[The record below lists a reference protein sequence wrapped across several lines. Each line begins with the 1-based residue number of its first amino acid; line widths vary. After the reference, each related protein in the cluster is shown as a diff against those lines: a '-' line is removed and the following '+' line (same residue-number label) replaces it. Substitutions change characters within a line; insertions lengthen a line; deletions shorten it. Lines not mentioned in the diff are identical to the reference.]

1 MNQEFDHNIDRDGT
15 MALKW
20 DAVRAEF
27 SREDVLPF
35 WIADEEYAAPEVVTR
50 ALRERLE
57 KPVYGYSDP
66 DESYYDAVIRWYAK
80 RHQIDIP
87 RSWIQSTIGV
97 VTAMSYAVKAFTE
110 ENDPV
115 VLLSPVYGPFSKI
128 LRRNRRRIVSCPLK
142 AEGGLYTIDFALVEE
157 AFRLGAKMLL
167 LCNPHNPVGRVWSR
181 EELSELLSLCRRYS
195 VFVVS
200 DEIHSDY
207 TLFSNT
213 YTSVMALAAPDQRW
227 MACISPSKTFNV
239 AGLCISNYVVP
250 IEEDRARITTL
261 LEGDMIMGPNCLGMY
276 ATEAAYRAGGDW
288 LDRQKAYLED
298 NIRLFQGTIRSEMP
312 DIGLFDHQGTFLLWS
327 DFRIFGMS
335 DKQLRE
341 VLGKEY
347 GLAPS
352 SGDEFGPEGF
362 GFLRWNLACPRE
374 MVAQCLDRL
383 KQFYL
388 RYHP

>member
-1 MNQEFDHNIDRDGT
+1 

-66 DESYYDAVIRWYAK
+66 DESYYDAVIRWYAQ
-80 RHQIDIP
+80 RHRVDIP
-87 RSWIQSTIGV
+87 RPWVRATIGV

-115 VLLSPVYGPFSKI
+115 VLLTPVYGPFSKI
-128 LRRNRRRIVSCPLK
+128 LRRNRRRIVPCPLK
-142 AEGGLYTIDFALVEE
+142 AEDGLYTIDFTLVEE
-157 AFRLGAKMLL
+157 AFRQGAKMLL
-167 LCNPHNPVGRVWSR
+167 LCNPHNPVGRVWAR
-181 EELSELLSLCRRYS
+181 EELTELLALCHRYG

-207 TLFSNT
+207 ALFGNT
-213 YTSVMALAAPDQRW
+213 YTSVMVLAAPDQRW

-239 AGLCISNYVVP
+239 AGLCVSNYVVP
-250 IEEDRARITTL
+250 NEEDRAKITAL

-276 ATEAAYRAGGDW
+276 AAEAAYRAGGDW

-298 NIRLFQGTIRSEMP
+298 NIRLFQDTIQAEMP

-327 DFRIFGMS
+327 DFRTFAMS

-374 MVAQCLDRL
+374 MVEQCLARL